1 MLLIFLSNQMGNHA
15 LKRRLP
21 ISGFISALLV
31 TAGCSS
37 ATMDTHETAHQPNEA
52 LINTYWKL
60 VTIDGAPVVTHENF
74 REAHVVL
81 HQEASRLAGAT
92 GCNTLM
98 GSYQV
103 ENERIAFGQIAS
115 TKIACPTPQM
125 KNERDFLAA
134 LKQATAWSV
143 DGAMLVLSGNNSE
156 PLAVFEAVHL
166 Y

>member
-1 MLLIFLSNQMGNHA
+1 M
-15 LKRRLP
+15 KRRLALY
-21 ISGFISALLV
+21 GFIGALLI

-37 ATMDTHETAHQPNEA
+37 APIDSPDGTYHPDEP

-60 VTIDGAPVVTHENF
+60 VTLDGEPVVTDENF

-81 HQEASRLAGAT
+81 HQDGSRLAGAT

-98 GSYQV
+98 GSYRV
-103 ENERIAFGQIAS
+103 ENEQITFNKIAS
-115 TKIACPTPQM
+115 TKMACSTAQM
-125 KNERDFLAA
+125 NNEQGFLAA
-134 LKQATAWSV
+134 LKQVATWNV
-143 DGAMLVLSGNNSE
+143 DGAMLVLSGNNNE

>member
-1 MLLIFLSNQMGNHA
+1 MGNHT
-15 LKRRLP
+15 LKRQLP
-21 ISGFISALLV
+21 IYGFISALLI

-37 ATMDTHETAHQPNEA
+37 ATMDTHETAHRPNEP

-60 VTIDGAPVVTHENF
+60 VTLDGAPVVTHENF
-74 REAHVVL
+74 REAHLVL

-98 GSYQV
+98 GSYRV

-125 KNERDFLAA
+125 KTEQDFLAA
-134 LKQATAWSV
+134 LKQVTAWSV
-143 DGAMLVLSGNNSE
+143 DGAMLVLSSDNSE

>member
-1 MLLIFLSNQMGNHA
+1 MGNHA

-21 ISGFISALLV
+21 NYGFISALLI

-37 ATMDTHETAHQPNEA
+37 ATMDTHETAHHPNEA

-60 VTIDGAPVVTHENF
+60 VTLDGAPVVTHENF
-74 REAHVVL
+74 REAHLVL

-98 GSYQV
+98 GSYLM
-103 ENERIAFGQIAS
+103 ENDRIAFGQIAS
-115 TKIACPTPQM
+115 TKMACPAPQM
-125 KNERDFLAA
+125 KTERNFLAA
-134 LKQATAWSV
+134 LKQVTAWSV
-143 DGAMLVLSGNNSE
+143 DGSKLVLGDDSE
-156 PLAVFEAVHL
+156 PLAAFEAVHL

>member
-1 MLLIFLSNQMGNHA
+1 MGNHT

-21 ISGFISALLV
+21 IYGFISALLI

-37 ATMDTHETAHQPNEA
+37 ATMDTHETEHRPDEA

-60 VTIDGAPVVTHENF
+60 VTLDDTPVVALENF
-74 REAHVVL
+74 REAHLVL

-92 GCNTLM
+92 GCNSLM
-98 GSYQV
+98 GSFRV
-103 ENERIAFGQIAS
+103 ENERIAFDQIAS
-115 TKIACPTPQM
+115 TKMACPTAQM
-125 KNERDFLAA
+125 KTERDFLTA
-134 LKQATAWSV
+134 LKQVTAWSV
-143 DGAMLVLSGNNSE
+143 DGATLLLMGDNNE